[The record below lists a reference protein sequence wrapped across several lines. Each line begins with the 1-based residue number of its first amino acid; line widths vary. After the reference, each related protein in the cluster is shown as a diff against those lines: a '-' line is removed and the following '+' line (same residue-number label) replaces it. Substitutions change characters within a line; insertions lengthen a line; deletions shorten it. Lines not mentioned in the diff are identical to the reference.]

1 MSKASPPR
9 DTAWNW
15 TRKYPMHNNKWNGY
29 FEDVVKDTQN
39 VNQACPT
46 MTCYYILTRPDP
58 EKVDPH
64 WAGDVGAMLDWVK
77 ASLGH
82 GPYFGAWAIDEQG
95 HVPQDHTCCSR
106 AGLGS
111 DTSRWGAINAMYY
124 ERTGDGQAR
133 EDAIRSLNYATYFA
147 ADDGKISCC
156 GTDYGDSYWFDDGY
170 GDYVRHFIWAMAA
183 IPELAPKGQDHLPR
197 SSSVVKHVEYGPGI
211 ISYET
216 FDPASTEVIRLSF
229 KTARVTANG
238 KDLSERTDL
247 NGDGYTIK
255 STNDGDYV
263 LRIRHTVATSIRIA
277 A

>member
-1 MSKASPPR
+1 
-9 DTAWNW
+9 
-15 TRKYPMHNNKWNGY
+15 
-29 FEDVVKDTQN
+29 
-39 VNQACPT
+39 
-46 MTCYYILTRPDP
+46 
-58 EKVDPH
+58 
-64 WAGDVGAMLDWVK
+64 
-77 ASLGH
+77 
-82 GPYFGAWAIDEQG
+82 
-95 HVPQDHTCCSR
+95 
-106 AGLGS
+106 
-111 DTSRWGAINAMYY
+111 
-124 ERTGDGQAR
+124 
-133 EDAIRSLNYATYFA
+133 
-147 ADDGKISCC
+147 
-156 GTDYGDSYWFDDGY
+156 
-170 GDYVRHFIWAMAA
+170 MAA